1 MERQVALV
9 TGASSG
15 IGRATARALAA
26 EGFRV
31 AATARRRH
39 RLDQLVAEIAATG
52 GEAAAFPAD
61 LTRPEEREWLVEA
74 VCRHWGR
81 VDVLVNNAGF
91 GYYGPTAGIPWEL
104 ADRMLAV
111 NVEAVVHLTR
121 LVLPEMLARNSGH
134 IINVASVAG
143 DLVVPPSVLYS
154 ATKAFVQAF
163 SEGLYRELRGTGV
176 RVSVVNPGPVQ
187 TEFARVSSGLGP
199 EAPPEV
205 ERGIPPEQ
213 VAAVIVGLVR
223 RPRKR
228 AYVPRYWA
236 AAPWVALLF
245 GWAVD
250 RLFRVW
256 ERYRLKALEAA
267 RPSGG
272 PRTQQ
277 PEV

>member
-15 IGRATARALAA
+15 IGWATARTLAA
-26 EGFRV
+26 RGFRV
-31 AATARRRH
+31 AVTARRQQ
-39 RLDQLVAEIAATG
+39 RLEQLVAEIAGAA
-52 GEAAAFPAD
+52 GEALAFPAD
-61 LTRPEEREWLVEA
+61 LARPEDREWLIEA

-81 VDVLVNNAGF
+81 IDVLINNAGF
-91 GYYGPTAGIPWEL
+91 GHYGPTAEIPWEL

-111 NVEAVVHLTR
+111 NIEAVVHLTR

-163 SEGLYRELRGTGV
+163 TEGLYRELRGTGV
-176 RVSVVNPGPVQ
+176 RVSVVNPGPVR
-187 TEFARVSSGLGP
+187 TEFARVSAGLSP
-199 EAPPEV
+199 EAPAEI
-205 ERGIPPEQ
+205 ERGIPPEE
-213 VAAVIVGLVR
+213 VAAIIVGLVR

-228 AYVPRYWA
+228 AYVPWYWA

-245 GWAVD
+245 SWAVD
-250 RLFRVW
+250 RLFWVW
-256 ERYRLKALEAA
+256 ERYRL
-267 RPSGG
+267 RPAGG
-272 PRTQQ
+272 RILK
-277 PEV
+277 

>member
-1 MERQVALV
+1 MEKPVALV

-31 AATARRRH
+31 AATARRRE
-39 RLDQLVAEIAATG
+39 RLEQLAVEIGAAG
-52 GEAAAFPAD
+52 GEAAVFAAD
-61 LTRPEEREWLVEA
+61 LRRAEERAKLVEA
-74 VCRHWGR
+74 VRRHWGR
-81 VDVLVNNAGF
+81 VDLLVNNAGF
-91 GYYGPTAGIPWEL
+91 GHYGPVAQIPWEL
-104 ADRMLAV
+104 AERMVGV
-111 NVEAVVHLTR
+111 NIEAAVHLTR

-176 RVSVVNPGPVQ
+176 RVSVVNPGPVR
-187 TEFARVSSGLGP
+187 TEFPWIAAGLPP
-199 EAPPEV
+199 EAPV
-205 ERGIPPEQ
+205 EIDLGISAER
-213 VAAVIVGLVR
+213 VAVAIVNLVR

-228 AYVPRYWA
+228 AYVPWYWA
-236 AAPWVALLF
+236 TAPWVQLLF
-245 GWAVD
+245 SWAVD
-250 RLFRVW
+250 RLFWIWQRRRLSSLRANGLGA
-256 ERYRLKALEAA
+256 ERRAT
-267 RPSGG
+267 P
-272 PRTQQ
+272 